1 MQFRYSGPQMA
12 HNPRV
17 AKRTRG
23 LTGRATPATS
33 QTTMTAQRAASLP
46 PGEYVVPG
54 NKGLYLLVRP
64 TRGDCS
70 RTWLF
75 RYTWG
80 EKRTRMVLGALPSMS
95 LAQAHN
101 EASKHRQNVSMG
113 IDPRR
118 AIKRRPTAMERLP
131 ELAPGTHR
139 HSMESLATVFLERHI
154 KRERNRKRPEY
165 VERILR
171 RYVLTEWAGRDA
183 RSITSHE
190 VLDLLDKV
198 VDRGS
203 PVMANRLA
211 AVLVQ
216 LFKYGIHRKIIEA
229 TPVQL
234 LFRPG
239 GKELPRVRTLS
250 DAELRILL
258 SVEPHRRW
266 ARMHHAINVL
276 LLTGQR
282 RGELA
287 LANWNEFNFDKA
299 LWAIPGARTKTGKAT
314 LVPLSPSVIEELRD
328 LRRLSG
334 SSPWLFPNG
343 EEKPA
348 DPKLLTRNVARAQER
363 FGELGIAQFTL
374 HDLRRTCRTGLSKL
388 KIPPHIAERVMNHAP
403 ERIVGTYD
411 THDYLDEKR
420 DALVK
425 WSEYLKGLCD
435 IRQIAADSSAA

>member
-1 MQFRYSGPQMA
+1 
-12 HNPRV
+12 
-17 AKRTRG
+17 
-23 LTGRATPATS
+23 
-33 QTTMTAQRAASLP
+33 MTAQRAASLP

-118 AIKRRPTAMERLP
+118 AIKRRSTAMERLP
-131 ELAPGTHR
+131 ALTPGTHR
-139 HSMESLATVFLERHI
+139 HSMESLSTVFLERHI

-343 EEKPA
+343 GEKPA

-403 ERIVGTYD
+403 ERIIGTYD

-435 IRQIAADSSAA
+435 IRQISADSIAA